1 MIPGQTLKG
10 ILMLWLKALHVVA
23 MVTWFAGLFYLP
35 RLYVY
40 HAGATD
46 ATSIARFEIMER
58 RLFLITTI
66 GASLTIIFG
75 LAMIVEMP
83 LYLSFSWLRVKLVL
97 VLLLV
102 AYHGYCFKII
112 RDFVRRRN
120 SRSARWYRVF
130 NELPTL
136 LLIGIVI
143 LAVVKPAIL

>member
-1 MIPGQTLKG
+1 MIPKQKFKG
-10 ILMLWLKALHVVA
+10 ILMLWLKALHVAA

-35 RLYVY
+35 RLFVY

-46 ATSIARFEIMER
+46 AISSARFEIMER

-75 LAMIVEMP
+75 LAMLIETP

-97 VLLLV
+97 VLFLL
-102 AYHGYCFKII
+102 AYHGYCLKII
-112 RDFVRRRN
+112 RDFAQRHN
-120 SRSARWYRVF
+120 PRSALWYRIF

-143 LAVVKPAIL
+143 LAVVKPF